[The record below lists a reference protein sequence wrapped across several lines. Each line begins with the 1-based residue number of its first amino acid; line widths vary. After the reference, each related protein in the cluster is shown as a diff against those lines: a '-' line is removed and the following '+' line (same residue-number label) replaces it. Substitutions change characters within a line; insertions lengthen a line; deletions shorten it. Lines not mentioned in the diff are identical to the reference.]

1 MLCFAASPTRRKL
14 SAFPIARSM
23 FSPAWAIFPLCR
35 MTDCAYKFITATC
48 CFVMNFKPAPPKGG
62 VGFALFCGVTD
73 PEEIKRFPYRPK
85 HVLSGVGD
93 IPALPDD

>member
-1 MLCFAASPTRRKL
+1 
-14 SAFPIARSM
+14 
-23 FSPAWAIFPLCR
+23 
-35 MTDCAYKFITATC
+35 
-48 CFVMNFKPAPPKGG
+48 MNFKPTPPKGG

>member
-1 MLCFAASPTRRKL
+1 M
-14 SAFPIARSM
+14 IALKVYRHYLLICYE
-23 FSPAWAIFPLCR
+23 FQAHTPQ
-35 MTDCAYKFITATC
+35 
-48 CFVMNFKPAPPKGG
+48 GG

>member
-1 MLCFAASPTRRKL
+1 
-14 SAFPIARSM
+14 
-23 FSPAWAIFPLCR
+23 
-35 MTDCAYKFITATC
+35 
-48 CFVMNFKPAPPKGG
+48 MNFNPTPPKGG
-62 VGFALFCGVTD
+62 VLALFFGVTN